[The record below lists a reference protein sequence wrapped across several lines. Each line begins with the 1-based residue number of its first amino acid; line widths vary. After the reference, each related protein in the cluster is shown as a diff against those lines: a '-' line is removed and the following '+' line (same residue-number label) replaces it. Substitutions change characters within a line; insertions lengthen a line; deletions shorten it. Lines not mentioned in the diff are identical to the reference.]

1 MSADFQLE
9 SKPARSALRGA
20 APAWQGTLGP
30 ETAELYGTV
39 GLRTDN
45 VRLDCQLLVGGGRQ
59 APCRAC
65 PSGSA
70 TSACPQT
77 RATDGAA
84 VPCETLAWRE
94 T

>member
-45 VRLDCQLLVGGGRQ
+45 VRLDCQLLVGGGPAGPLSRLPERQ
-59 APCRAC
+59 RHKCLPADE
-65 PSGSA
+65 G
-70 TSACPQT
+70 
-77 RATDGAA
+77 D
-84 VPCETLAWRE
+84 
-94 T
+94 